1 MGRINRDKYI
11 SDLKLVYRAVSEEAA
26 LSALNDL
33 KERWRERYPVVINS
47 WVNNWKRLSTYF
59 KYSEPIR
66 RIIYTTNI
74 IEGLHRQM
82 RKVTKNRSMFPS
94 DDALLKI
101 LYLVTQ
107 DVPKKWRTPKWRWGE
122 VISQLSIH
130 FEGRM
135 KIDLI

>member
-1 MGRINRDKYI
+1 MR
-11 SDLKLVYRAVSEEAA
+11 DLKFVYKALTEEAA
-26 LSALNDL
+26 LSALEDL
-33 KERWRERYPVVINS
+33 KSKWEERYPSVINS
-47 WVNNWKRLSTYF
+47 WVNNWERLSVYF

-82 RKVTKNRSMFPS
+82 RKVTKSRSMFPS

-107 DVPKKWRTPKWRWGE
+107 DISKKWQTPKWRWGE
-122 VISQLSIH
+122 IISQLSIH
-130 FEGRM
+130 FEGRI